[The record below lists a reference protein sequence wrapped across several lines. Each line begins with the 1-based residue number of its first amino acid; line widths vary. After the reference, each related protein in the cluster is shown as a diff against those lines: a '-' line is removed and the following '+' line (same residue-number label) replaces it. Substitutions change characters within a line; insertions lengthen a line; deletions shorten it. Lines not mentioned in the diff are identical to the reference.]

1 MKAVRVH
8 DFGDGAVLR
17 YEDVADLV
25 PAPDRR

>member
-8 DFGDGAVLR
+8 DFGDGSALH

-25 PAPDRR
+25 PAPARR

>member
-8 DFGDGAVLR
+8 DFGDGSVLH

-25 PAPDRR
+25 PAPARR